1 MGGDA
6 NVRLLPI
13 EVRRDYLSVGHVFA
27 GDGCLSWL
35 LFASVLFGLFCIPVV
50 ESGEIVNL
58 PAGLDAG
65 KKWGGELGEI
75 ESGGAKTG
83 SWDG

>member
-1 MGGDA
+1 MFLQEMVACLGSF
-6 NVRLLPI
+6 LLLC
-13 EVRRDYLSVGHVFA
+13 YLGYFVYR
-27 GDGCLSWL
+27 
-35 LFASVLFGLFCIPVV
+35 VV